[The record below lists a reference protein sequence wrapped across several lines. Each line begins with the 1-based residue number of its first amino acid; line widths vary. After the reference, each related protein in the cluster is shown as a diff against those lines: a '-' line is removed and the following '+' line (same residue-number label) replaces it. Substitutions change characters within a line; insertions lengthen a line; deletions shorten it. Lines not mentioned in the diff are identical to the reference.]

1 MVFGAGAASASD
13 QAPTNE
19 DGVLSGNGLG
29 VSVEIPVN
37 VDGNAVSVIG
47 DSTSTGTATNGEATG
62 GYAPESAPANTEVV
76 YGSDQQLLGAGG
88 GIVTDNT
95 TEATVTAPVNV
106 GGNAVSGVG
115 DSTAGP
121 VTNSS
126 AVGGYAPE
134 SAPANTE
141 VVYGSDQQLLGAG
154 GGIVTD
160 NTTDAT
166 VTAPVNVGG
175 NAVSVIGDSTTGTA
189 TNGDHKADGHA
200 SGAEADQE
208 GAKAA
213 AADNNGLHGT
223 GDGIITDNTTNATV
237 TAPVNVDGNAI
248 SIIGDSNTGTATN
261 GDHETDG
268 DANEGDTTKED
279 EADEAD
285 HEGTDASFGDGLL
298 GIGDG
303 IVSGNNTDATV
314 TAPVNV
320 DGNAISI
327 VGDSTTG
334 TATNGDHK
342 ADGHASGADADQE
355 GANAAAADNDGLLGT
370 DGIITDNNTDATVTA
385 PVNVDGNAISIV
397 GDSTTGTATNGDHE
411 TDGEANGADAKEG
424 EADEA
429 DHEGTDASFGDGLLG
444 IGDGIVSGNNTD
456 ATVTAPVNVDGNA
469 ISIIGDSTTGTATN
483 GDHET
488 DGDANEADGAKEGEA
503 DESDHEGTDASF
515 GDGLLGIGDGII
527 TGNNTDATVT
537 APVNVDG
544 NAISIIGDSNTGTAT
559 NGDHETDGDANE
571 ADGAKEGEADE
582 SDHEG
587 TDASFGDGLLGIGDG
602 VLSDND
608 TSIDA
613 DLPVN
618 IDGNSISI
626 IGDSNT
632 GTATNGDHET
642 EEDANEGDATKED
655 EADHDHEGT
664 DVSFGDGLLGIGD
677 GIITD
682 NNTDAAITAPVN
694 VDGNAVSIIGD
705 STATGTATNGNNEAE
720 GDANEGDA
728 AKEDEADGDHEGT
741 EGESKESGAITG
753 SGDAVN
759 EDSDDAI
766 DNGNAGQGGAS
777 DESGNADVDNQEDL
791 VGATGN
797 EDEVIDSGSAGQ
809 GAVNVEVDGI
819 VASAGFSGGAGTDG
833 SSDVRDS
840 ASVGTAF
847 SSSDSA
853 GSEFELFNLSS
864 AAEPAPL
871 ADTGADV
878 AWALMMGALLLLT
891 GVASFRVRRVLIM
904 SEVD

>member
-1 MVFGAGAASASD
+1 MRECIRRGLYGALLAGGLMVFGAGAASASD

-515 GDGLLGIGDGII
+515 GDGLLGIGDG
-527 TGNNTDATVT
+527 
-537 APVNVDG
+537 
-544 NAISIIGDSNTGTAT
+544 
-559 NGDHETDGDANE
+559 
-571 ADGAKEGEADE
+571 
-582 SDHEG
+582 
-587 TDASFGDGLLGIGDG
+587 